1 VRDAEE
7 VQHHARRGLR
17 EENIVMRTSMAF
29 ALMVA
34 VLLVLGPLTATPV
47 AAQRPPRPS
56 KR

>member
-1 VRDAEE
+1 
-7 VQHHARRGLR
+7 
-17 EENIVMRTSMAF
+17 MRTSMAF

-47 AAQRPPRPS
+47 AAQGPPRPS